1 MAKEKKKSGPTLSVS
16 NLAQIREGTVEFGD
30 LTLVVGAQA
39 SGKSVFLQL
48 LKLLIDRR
56 QIFDMMEL
64 HALNWSGQFN
74 RMLDLYFGE
83 SMSGIW
89 RAETKVTLDK
99 TSFGPE
105 NLQSRKGSRESTR
118 EEKMFYVPAQR
129 VVTMAQGWPRPFS
142 SFELGDPYVI
152 KSFSETLR
160 VLMEKESS
168 NGQGDKGIIFPKS
181 GRIHKSI
188 RDQIDSCIFHGA
200 SVEIDTSSL
209 RKRFLLHVGES
220 NLPFMTWSAGQK
232 EFMPLLLSLYH
243 LIVPAKV
250 STRDRIEWV
259 VIEEPEMGLHPQAIQ
274 TVMLLCLELIS
285 RGYKVVMSTHSPV
298 LLELVWAVHNIKEV
312 NGSPDVL
319 YELFSLKKAA
329 FPGDF
334 FKKAIEEKVFKS
346 YYFQRQDDGVH
357 IKDISTLDAGSDD
370 PAISNWGGLI
380 EFAGRAAEVV
390 SKLPEK

>member
-1 MAKEKKKSGPTLSVS
+1 MVKEKKKSGTILSVS

-30 LTLVVGAQA
+30 FTLVVGGQA
-39 SGKSVFLQL
+39 SGKSIFLQL

-64 HALNWSGQFN
+64 HALNWNGQFN
-74 RMLDLYFGE
+74 RMLDIYFGE

-89 RAETKVTLDK
+89 REETKVKLDK
-99 TSFGPE
+99 ISYGSE
-105 NLQSRKGSRESTR
+105 RLKSRKGTRESTK

-160 VLMEKESS
+160 VLMEKESA
-168 NGQGDKGIIFPKS
+168 NGQDDKDTIFPKS

-188 RDQIDSCIFHGA
+188 RDQIDSSIFHGA
-200 SVEIDTSSL
+200 SVKIDTSSL
-209 RKRFLLHVGES
+209 RKRFLLHVGQS

-232 EFMPLLLSLYH
+232 EFMPLLLSLHH

-250 STRDRIEWV
+250 STRDKIEWV
-259 VIEEPEMGLHPQAIQ
+259 VIEEPEMGLHPRAIQ

-285 RGYKVVMSTHSPV
+285 RGYKIVMSTHSPV
-298 LLELVWAVHNIKEV
+298 LLELVWAVQNIKDV
-312 NGSPDVL
+312 NGLPDAL
-319 YELFSLKKAA
+319 YDLFSLRKGA
-329 FPGDF
+329 FPGDL

-346 YYFQRQDDGVH
+346 YYFQRRDDGVH

-370 PAISNWGGLI
+370 PAISNWGGLT